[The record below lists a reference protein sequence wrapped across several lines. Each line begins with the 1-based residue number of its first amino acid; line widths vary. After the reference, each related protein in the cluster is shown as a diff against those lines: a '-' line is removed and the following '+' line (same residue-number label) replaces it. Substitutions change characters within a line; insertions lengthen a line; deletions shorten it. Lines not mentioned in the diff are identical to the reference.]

1 MFLQELKEPPAYLSS
16 KKKKIR
22 DKVDSRVQLIWRL
35 RVIGSWRDLNVKTLK
50 LPDAQQNENIQF
62 TIGFEAKKK
71 KNSCWITFDSHSYS
85 LLNPVKISYDI
96 IPLGRSGYDMYK
108 SLQVLAGNI
117 LVPFGFFIIVSFFF
131 TRVTKFDSWNE
142 KSGIRCI
149 LVSNKLKE
157 KSNKNTI
164 TVLNI
169 KYDCRFISSY
179 RHHRWIEPQIHENN
193 GNDR

>member
-1 MFLQELKEPPAYLSS
+1 MEAPGN
-16 KKKKIR
+16 
-22 DKVDSRVQLIWRL
+22 RL
-35 RVIGSWRDLNVKTLK
+35 LRELNVKTLK

-62 TIGFEAKKK
+62 TIGFEAKK

-149 LVSNKLKE
+149 LVNNKLKE

>member
-1 MFLQELKEPPAYLSS
+1 
-16 KKKKIR
+16 
-22 DKVDSRVQLIWRL
+22 
-35 RVIGSWRDLNVKTLK
+35 
-50 LPDAQQNENIQF
+50 
-62 TIGFEAKKK
+62 
-71 KNSCWITFDSHSYS
+71 
-85 LLNPVKISYDI
+85 
-96 IPLGRSGYDMYK
+96 MYK

-149 LVSNKLKE
+149 SVNNKLKE
-157 KSNKNTI
+157 KSNKKTI

-179 RHHRWIEPQIHENN
+179 NITAESNLKFMRIMETIAN
-193 GNDR
+193 

>member
-16 KKKKIR
+16 KNKKIR

-62 TIGFEAKKK
+62 TIVFEAKK

>member
-1 MFLQELKEPPAYLSS
+1 MEAPGNRLLKGTKCKNTQTA
-16 KKKKIR
+16 
-22 DKVDSRVQLIWRL
+22 WC
-35 RVIGSWRDLNVKTLK
+35 T
-50 LPDAQQNENIQF
+50 
-62 TIGFEAKKK
+62 AKREYPIHDWFWSKK

-149 LVSNKLKE
+149 LVNKKLKE

-164 TVLNI
+164 AVLKLEHLVWLPFYFFLQASTLN
-169 KYDCRFISSY
+169 RTSNS
-179 RHHRWIEPQIHENN
+179 WE
-193 GNDR
+193 